1 MYLTYWKEE
10 ERDLMRHGLGLGLF
24 YQSGELGKTNF
35 NGFPFLKSIW
45 LLFLKDILKG
55 IKRDFMRQGLSRSS
69 SLVKPKTALH
79 WMDC

>member
-35 NGFPFLKSIW
+35 NGFPFLKSIL
-45 LLFLKDILKG
+45 LLFLKRHIE
-55 IKRDFMRQGLSRSS
+55 RDFMRQGLSRSS